1 VIVYAQYRGMI
12 LRLSSP
18 AARVFFVLLALVLV
32 ACLSYSG
39 IHNVLAVRDAGL
51 NTLTG
56 YERATQLEPD
66 NAGNWYLL
74 GRYSQYNLE
83 DPDVQRAIRAYQTAL
98 SFDPRSADTW
108 LDLGTAYEAEGDL
121 TAARNAFVQAKR
133 VYPLSP
139 EVSWRYGNFLLRR
152 GDLDPAFAQIRHA
165 VEADP
170 KRAPAAFALRMRFE
184 PDAKSVTDRVNSA
197 LNRVL
202 PDSQAAYLGV
212 ISALSEQ
219 EKPDQAL
226 AVWSRLATLHP
237 QIQLSDSYPL
247 LELLLHRR
255 LIDDAQRVWG
265 QALEFA
271 GISRPPGPPGSVVW
285 DGGFGSNVLG
295 GGFTWRYSPFIGGVV
310 INIDTKEKHSGN
322 RSLRLTFNGLSNVN
336 FNDVCQFVPVQPSTA
351 YRFSAWVMTR
361 SLSTDQG
368 VRFGL
373 HSIGDSASS
382 VAWTED
388 VEGTQPWTKV
398 ELPWTSGSDV
408 RELQICVSR
417 MPSAKFDSKIRG
429 SAWIDDVALVPES
442 AEPSKR

>member
-1 VIVYAQYRGMI
+1 MI

-18 AARVFFVLLALVLV
+18 AARVLFVLLALVLV
-32 ACLSYSG
+32 AGLSYSG
-39 IHNVLAVRDAGL
+39 IRNAFAVRNAEL
-51 NTLTG
+51 NTHSG
-56 YERATQLEPD
+56 YERATRLEPN
-66 NAGNWYLL
+66 NAANWYLL
-74 GRYSQYNLE
+74 GRYWQYNLE
-83 DPDVQRAIRAYQTAL
+83 DPQPQSAIDAYKKAL
-98 SFDPRSADTW
+98 SLDPRSADTW
-108 LDLGTAYEAEGDL
+108 LDLGTVYESEGKIDD
-121 TAARNAFVQAKR
+121 ARNAFVQAKR

-152 GDLDPAFAQIRHA
+152 DELDPAFAQIKHA

-184 PDAKSVTDRVNSA
+184 PDAKSVGDRVNSA

-202 PDSQAAYLGV
+202 PESQAAYLGV
-212 ISALSEQ
+212 VSALAAQ

-226 AVWSRLATLHP
+226 AVWSKLATLHP
-237 QIQLSDSYPL
+237 QIQLSDSYAL
-247 LELLLHRR
+247 LELLLHKR
-255 LIDDAQRVWG
+255 LIDDAQRVWA
-265 QALEFA
+265 QALAFSNV
-271 GISRPPGPPGSVVW
+271 SRPQGPPGSVVW
-285 DGGFGSNVLG
+285 DGGFGSNVIG
-295 GGFTWRYSPFIGGVV
+295 GGFTWRYAPFVGGVV
-310 INIDTKEKHSGN
+310 TTLDTKEKHSGN

-336 FNDVCQFVPVQPSTA
+336 FNDVCQYVPVQPSTS
-351 YRFSAWVMTR
+351 YRFSSWVMTR

-373 HSIGDSASS
+373 HSIGDSASR
-382 VAWTED
+382 VAWTDD
-388 VEGTQPWTKV
+388 VEGTQPWTKI

-442 AEPSKR
+442 AEPAKR